1 VVGIEQAIPLTWDT
15 AGTGLLVGER
25 TATGMDM
32 YRLDPRTG
40 RRAFLRRVTPTD
52 PTGGTGIARLYV
64 TPDGNAW
71 AYRVTRRLSE
81 LYVVQNL
88 RL

>member
-1 VVGIEQAIPLTWDT
+1 MEQAIPLTWDA
-15 AGTGLLVGER
+15 AGTGLLIGER
-25 TATGMDM
+25 TATGMDLF
-32 YRLDPRTG
+32 RLDPRTG
-40 RRAFLRRVTPTD
+40 RRAFVRRLTPAD
-52 PTGGTGIARLYV
+52 PTGGTGLARVYV

-71 AYRVTRRLSE
+71 AYSVTRRLSE